1 VVEPLNENRGLV
13 AEIATR
19 PVVEREDEVEDH
31 SAGGRQRDNCWRD
44 DRERGDDDRGVERE
58 LYVAGAPPE
67 ALLRC
72 GSSTRLGT

>member
-1 VVEPLNENRGLV
+1 VVQPLNENRGLV

-31 SAGGRQRDNCWRD
+31 SAGGRQRDNC
-44 DRERGDDDRGVERE
+44 
-58 LYVAGAPPE
+58 
-67 ALLRC
+67 